1 MAKIKLADAVRRLN
15 DHYDADLSYQQL
27 YMLGLQRRIPVE
39 RNETG
44 RFWVVDEANLTAM
57 AKALGLVAAKPKAKP
72 PGCCPRKAKAKPRH
86 KAEGQTRHQARLD
99 PGCAL
104 ARHPSHRL
112 IHTPDM

>member
-57 AKALGLVAAKPKAKP
+57 AKALGLAPAKPKAKP
-72 PGCCPRKAKAKPRH
+72 KLAAADTAAKP
-86 KAEGQTRHQARLD
+86 KAAASKPARQRASR
-99 PGCAL
+99 PA
-104 ARHPSHRL
+104 A
-112 IHTPDM
+112 